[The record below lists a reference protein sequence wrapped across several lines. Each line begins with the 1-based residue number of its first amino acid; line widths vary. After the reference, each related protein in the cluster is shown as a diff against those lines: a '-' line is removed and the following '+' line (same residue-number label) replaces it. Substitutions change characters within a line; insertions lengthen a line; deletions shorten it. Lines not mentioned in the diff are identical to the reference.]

1 LLKNTSD
8 FKVSVEVSGI
18 EFDDALEK
26 FERLLLVTL
35 LTRLDLSKDTNRFI
49 AIFKFVLLQNCSQV
63 KFRTL
68 KVSLVELNLRHTK

>member
-1 LLKNTSD
+1 M
-8 FKVSVEVSGI
+8 SVEVSGI

-49 AIFKFVLLQNCSQV
+49 AIFKFVLLQNCRQV